1 MITVT
6 RCRMMSATCSVSP
19 ESESLHEDVRQG
31 RLSDDHREGDR
42 EENNP
47 PSNGTCLQCCVLY
60 VNLTLQCVYLCLDL
74 PEFTGPWCL

>member
-1 MITVT
+1 MTTVLK
-6 RCRMMSATCSVSP
+6 CHCSVAP

-47 PSNGTCLQCCVLY
+47 PSNGTCLQCGLYCVLF
-60 VNLTLQCVYLCLDL
+60 VWIMIQKGCI
-74 PEFTGPWCL
+74 